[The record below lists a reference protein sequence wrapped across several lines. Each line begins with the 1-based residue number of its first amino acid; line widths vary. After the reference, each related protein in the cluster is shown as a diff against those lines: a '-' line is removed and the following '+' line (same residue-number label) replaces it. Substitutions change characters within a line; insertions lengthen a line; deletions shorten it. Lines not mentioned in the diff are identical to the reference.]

1 MTHTH
6 PVPDVEETLLIGQ
19 VEHQQE
25 AHGVSEESCSEAAKP
40 ESIKQLSLC
49 SIRLPM
55 CRFLGMLAIGW
66 RVCPLIVGWIA
77 MTFCKN
83 IHCPQKLNL
92 AVFGDHLSSLLL
104 QTG

>member
-40 ESIKQLSLC
+40 ESIKQLSL
-49 SIRLPM
+49 
-55 CRFLGMLAIGW
+55 
-66 RVCPLIVGWIA
+66 
-77 MTFCKN
+77 
-83 IHCPQKLNL
+83 
-92 AVFGDHLSSLLL
+92 
-104 QTG
+104 